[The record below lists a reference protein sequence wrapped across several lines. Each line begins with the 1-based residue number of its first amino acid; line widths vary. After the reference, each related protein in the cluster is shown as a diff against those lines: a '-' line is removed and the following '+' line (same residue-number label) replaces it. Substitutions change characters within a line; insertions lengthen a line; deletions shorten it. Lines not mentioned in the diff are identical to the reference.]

1 MINDNNMVHMY
12 PLTPYR
18 IDHTE
23 DQAIALLSENIGQR
37 LRAYRGYSELVVFC
51 IGTDRSTGDAL
62 GPIVGSQLERMYVNN
77 VTIYGTLESP
87 VHAVNLQETIEHVQ
101 RKHTNPLIIAVDACL
116 GQLNSVGKITV
127 AHGPIKPGAGVKKQ
141 LPEVG
146 TFHITGIVNI
156 GGFMEYFVLQNTRL
170 SVVMKMGEVIAN
182 SISQAITCFKE
193 HPSRFVH
200 PMSANSFYQSASE

>member
-1 MINDNNMVHMY
+1 MNDNNTVQMY
-12 PLTPYR
+12 PPNPFR
-18 IDHTE
+18 VDHSEEQATE
-23 DQAIALLSENIGQR
+23 LLSQHLQQR
-37 LRAYRGYSELVVFC
+37 IRVYRGHPELVVFC

-62 GPIVGSQLERMYVNN
+62 GPIVGSNLERLYPNN
-77 VTIYGTLESP
+77 VSIYGTLDSP
-87 VHAVNLQETIEHVQ
+87 VHAVNLQETIDYVKKNHA
-101 RKHTNPLIIAVDACL
+101 NPLIIAIDACL
-116 GQLNSVGKITV
+116 GQLNSVGKISV

-182 SISQAITCFKE
+182 SLYQAISQAKDFPPRYMPK
-193 HPSRFVH
+193 VH
-200 PMSANSFYQSASE
+200 APSFYQRATE